1 MDHSDS
7 VIAMITP
14 HLLRNLP
21 APNVKTKNH
30 NRLLGLY
37 RDWRDSEGLTWIANI
52 DAAYDAFRDEH
63 DENGN
68 LKPVAAQL
76 RKDVNDDEVHD
87 LRICEEVA
95 TKTARGLMLL
105 ELFGEQGRTELQSEL
120 IACFEDTLLEFK
132 DRPPF

>member
-1 MDHSDS
+1 MEHSDS
-7 VIAMITP
+7 VIALITP

-37 RDWRDSEGLTWIANI
+37 REWRDAEGLTRTTNI
-52 DAAYDAFRDEH
+52 DAAYDAFRDEY
-63 DENGN
+63 DADGN
-68 LKPVAAQL
+68 LKLIAAQL
-76 RKDVNDDEVHD
+76 RKDVGDDVAHD
-87 LRICEEVA
+87 LCICEEVA

-105 ELFGEQGRTELQSEL
+105 ELFGMQGRTELQSEL
-120 IACFEDTLLEFK
+120 AACFEDTLLEFK

>member
-37 RDWRDSEGLTWIANI
+37 RDWRGSEGLTRKANI
-52 DAAYDAFRDEH
+52 DAAYDAFRDEY
-63 DENGN
+63 DEGCYEDRSGVN
-68 LKPVAAQL
+68 VAGTF
-76 RKDVNDDEVHD
+76 R
-87 LRICEEVA
+87 
-95 TKTARGLMLL
+95 
-105 ELFGEQGRTELQSEL
+105 
-120 IACFEDTLLEFK
+120 
-132 DRPPF
+132 